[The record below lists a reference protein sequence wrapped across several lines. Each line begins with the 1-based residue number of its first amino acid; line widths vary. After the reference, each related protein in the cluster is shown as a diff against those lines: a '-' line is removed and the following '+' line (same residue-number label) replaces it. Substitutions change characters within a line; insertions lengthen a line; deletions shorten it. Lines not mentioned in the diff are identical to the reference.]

1 MDAIHQHKA
10 FLCGHFTMSAI
21 PSSEELGKLGWELFH
36 LPDDI
41 RVVEKRYF
49 YPEFVDFCYTTDI
62 DHNCAR
68 YIKHINEDMT
78 ITAKGNEM
86 HLSIKEITLYVMPFN
101 LALFSIHIEQ
111 ETTNL
116 DDCTLLLFNLRSIY
130 DYNDTHKPFVDKAIL
145 PLMEVHQLMTGTK
158 SDDFS
163 VLVENGN
170 KFRIFQI
177 INSHDESLLSMSQN
191 DRDNL
196 LYELATVSKITKP
209 GEVDEYSASE
219 SYLQKVIKQSKIS
232 VFRNWSGLALMDTFT
247 IHAYGASQWLVD
259 NWADNYFRM
268 IYIHSLY
275 QKIYLFNL
283 NIRFRKTLGQSVP
296 TWKSKLQS
304 INIKPT
310 DVGQLVDEYES
321 FEQQCCFNKISYN
334 FLPLEIAR
342 AIDKGLEIK
351 EERFQL
357 FKVMEKEQN
366 RKEEANDRRVN
377 MLLFCLSLLALFSA
391 IWDISCLLDNM
402 YPYKDYMGSE
412 HLGYR
417 TVALMLLAFV
427 SIVFIAI
434 YRRKK

>member
-1 MDAIHQHKA
+1 
-10 FLCGHFTMSAI
+10 
-21 PSSEELGKLGWELFH
+21 
-36 LPDDI
+36 
-41 RVVEKRYF
+41 
-49 YPEFVDFCYTTDI
+49 
-62 DHNCAR
+62 
-68 YIKHINEDMT
+68 
-78 ITAKGNEM
+78 
-86 HLSIKEITLYVMPFN
+86 MPFN

-259 NWADNYFRM
+259 NWTDNYFRM